1 MARFK
6 VFIEYAG
13 TKYSGWQIQ
22 KNARTVQGEL
32 TRVIADVTGQ
42 NQFELYGSGRTDAG
56 VHALEQ
62 VAHLDIITAIPAE
75 TLRRRVND
83 ALPSDIHILKI
94 ELAQRKFH
102 ARHDA
107 VSRSYLYQISR
118 RRTAFAKNFVWWVR
132 DELDLAKMR
141 ATAEQFSGMKD
152 FRSFTDDSA
161 DEKSTVVAIERIEV
175 AEDGDLVL
183 VRVEGSH
190 FLWKMVRRMVG
201 VMVDVGIGGTTV
213 DQAARFLREDS
224 GIPAKLTAPASGLF
238 LERVYYRG
246 ETRRPALARVCRGEI
261 STMNTMTE
269 RLITCPSCG
278 TKNRLPPAQAGRKAV
293 CGKCKTPLP
302 ESAGGPVEV
311 TDTTFST
318 EVEQSA
324 TPVLLDMW
332 ADWCGPCHMLA
343 PTIDQ
348 LSSELAGRV
357 KVAKLNIDAE
367 SRDRQPLR
375 RAQHPDAARAER
387 RQGSRSARRRA
398 AEAGNRPETRERAQ
412 VVTVSCSTAETR
424 DASLSRESPRSR
436 FRCDESSYRLKNSAH
451 FSTSAA
457 CGPFASAYARA

>member
-32 TRVIADVTGQ
+32 TRVIAEVTGQ

-62 VAHLDIITAIPAE
+62 IAHLDIITAIPAE

-83 ALPSDIHILKI
+83 ALPSDIHILKM
-94 ELAQRKFH
+94 ELTQRKFH

-118 RRTAFAKNFVWWVR
+118 RRTAFAKHFVWWVR
-132 DELDLAKMR
+132 GDLDVAKMR
-141 ATAEQFSGMKD
+141 ATAEQFSGMQD

-190 FLWKMVRRMVG
+190 FLWKMVRRMIG

-213 DQAARFLREDS
+213 DQAASFLREDS

-246 ETRRPALARVCRGEI
+246 ESRRSALSGC
-261 STMNTMTE
+261 
-269 RLITCPSCG
+269 
-278 TKNRLPPAQAGRKAV
+278 
-293 CGKCKTPLP
+293 
-302 ESAGGPVEV
+302 VEV
-311 TDTTFST
+311 RF
-318 EVEQSA
+318 
-324 TPVLLDMW
+324 
-332 ADWCGPCHMLA
+332 
-343 PTIDQ
+343 
-348 LSSELAGRV
+348 
-357 KVAKLNIDAE
+357 
-367 SRDRQPLR
+367 
-375 RAQHPDAARAER
+375 
-387 RQGSRSARRRA
+387 
-398 AEAGNRPETRERAQ
+398 
-412 VVTVSCSTAETR
+412 
-424 DASLSRESPRSR
+424 PR
-436 FRCDESSYRLKNSAH
+436 
-451 FSTSAA
+451 
-457 CGPFASAYARA
+457 